1 MLCRVPWSGCSIM
14 DFSSILSDYTAA
26 IRAEARKLGFAACGF
41 APVGDV
47 PAGVM
52 ASWQGWIEGG
62 KHACMSYME
71 RYGEVRRNPAML
83 LDGANTVICVAM
95 NYCPSDELPQGHPRF
110 AYYAYG
116 QDYHEL
122 MRERLGELAAFMER
136 MTECRNRVCCDTAPL
151 FERYWATRA
160 GIGFIGR
167 HTQLIVPGAGS
178 YFFLGEIL
186 TTLSLPSTQPVAGSC
201 GDCRRC
207 IEACP
212 THAICD
218 NGTLDTR
225 RCLSCQ
231 TIENRGGLPVDVI
244 PRLGMRVY
252 GCDTCQ
258 QVCPYNE
265 GALPTQEAALQPSD
279 EMKELSYER
288 LKNLSREEF
297 ASIFRHSAVK
307 RVKYEGLMR
316 NVNALNPALFE
327 PRDKGTDEP
336 SGNA

>member
-1 MLCRVPWSGCSIM
+1 M
-14 DFSSILSDYTAA
+14 DFSLTPSDLASSI
-26 IRAEARKLGFAACGF
+26 RREAQKLGFAVCGF
-41 APVGDV
+41 APAGDV
-47 PAGVM
+47 PAAVIETWG
-52 ASWQGWIEGG
+52 GWVESG

-83 LDGANTVICVAM
+83 LDGANTVVCVAM
-95 NYCPSDELPQGHPRF
+95 NYYPAEELPPRHPRF

-116 QDYHEL
+116 QDYHEV
-122 MRERLGELAAFMER
+122 MRERLGRLAAFMEQVPG
-136 MTECRNRVCCDTAPL
+136 CRNRVCCDTAPI
-151 FERYWATRA
+151 FERYWAERA

-167 HTQLIVPGAGS
+167 HSQLIVPGAGS

-186 TTLSLPSTQPVAGSC
+186 TTLSLPPSQPVAGGC

-212 THAICD
+212 THAICED
-218 NGTLDTR
+218 GTVDAR

-231 TIENRGGLPVDVI
+231 TIENRGVLPAAVAA
-244 PRLGMRVY
+244 RMGMRVY

-258 QVCPYNE
+258 QVCPCNE
-265 GALPTQEAALQPSD
+265 GALPAEEALWQPSE
-279 EMKELSYER
+279 EMKSLSYER
-288 LKNLSREEF
+288 LSHLSREEF
-297 ASIFRHSAVK
+297 AQIFRHSAVK

-327 PRDKGTDEP
+327 PRDKGAD
-336 SGNA
+336 GHCDNL